1 MREKQ
6 KSQNWT
12 VMIQKV
18 GEDVKFIYDS
28 NVNRHML
35 IGLLEI
41 ELEILKKEL
50 IQQMCIENNKG
61 V

>member
-18 GEDVKFIYDS
+18 GDDVKFIYDS

-35 IGLLEI
+35 IGLMEVEI
-41 ELEILKKEL
+41 DLLKQEL
-50 IQQMCIENNKG
+50 IQ
-61 V
+61 